1 MELLAQIRE
10 LEAGEVAA
18 GQGGQGGQ
26 GGRSERGDHR
36 YGGYGGARAA
46 AAAAAAAAGQDPSRY
61 ALEEGAG
68 PGGGLDHLSDEEV
81 ASM

>member
-1 MELLAQIRE
+1 VELLAQIRE

-36 YGGYGGARAA
+36 YGGYGGVGAA
-46 AAAAAAAAGQDPSRY
+46 AAAAAEGQDPSRY